1 MRIQPNFSRLAPALL
16 CGGLLLVAGACS
28 GSDDEPQVEPPTP
41 KLNVVVFATE
51 DPAATD
57 VPAPTAA
64 FTAVPPAS
72 PTPVPTA
79 APAATVGMGVS
90 AAAAPVLTQTDFEK
104 YVTHRPADVN
114 PLTGQKADDPALL
127 RRRPLMVRIGND
139 PIARPQVALNDADMV
154 YEEITEW
161 WVTRFTAI
169 YLSRDPEM
177 IAPVRSARLV
187 NLMLSPQYGG
197 ALASSGGSD
206 GVRWELSQSDI
217 VDLDQ
222 LFVPDPYFY
231 RNNEGWATR
240 LAFNARQA
248 RDYLQT
254 EGLDSDPDL
263 RGFYFTEQIDESGL
277 PAGVLADAREAVI
290 PFPKTTSQATWR
302 FDPAGGKYLRFTV
315 GEPHTDANGGQVAA
329 SNVIIYFA
337 DHQATD
343 IVEDS
348 NGATSIRV
356 MINGRGAAWLLR
368 DGKILKGNWETDGTT
383 PPNFVFD
390 NGQPMPLKPGNSW
403 VQLIPL
409 EYFVTIDGQDETSQ
423 PELMGVDKVEAAT
436 AVPVEAPTPTLTPI
450 GARSN

>member
-1 MRIQPNFSRLAPALL
+1 MRVQPKFSRAALPLL
-16 CGGLLLVAGACS
+16 CAILLPIIVACS
-28 GSDDEPQVEPPTP
+28 GGDDENQVEQPTP

-57 VPAPTAA
+57 VPAPTA
-64 FTAVPPAS
+64 TATDIPPVS
-72 PTPVPTA
+72 PTPAPTV

-90 AAAAPVLTQTDFEK
+90 AAAPVITQADFEK
-104 YVTHRPADVN
+104 YVANRPADVN
-114 PLTGQKADDPALL
+114 PLTGEKADDPALL

-139 PIARPQVALNDADMV
+139 PIARPQVALNAADMV

-169 YLSRDPEM
+169 YLGTDPEM

-187 NLMLSPQYGG
+187 NLMLSPQFGG

-240 LAFNARQA
+240 LAFNAKLA
-248 RDYLQT
+248 HDYLQA
-254 EGLDSDPDL
+254 EGLDNDTKL
-263 RGFYFTEQIDESGL
+263 RGFYFSRQIDEATL
-277 PAGVLADAREAVI
+277 PPGVLADAREVVI
-290 PFPKTTSQATWR
+290 PFPQSTSEATWR
-302 FDPAGGKYLRFTV
+302 FDPTSGKYLRFTV
-315 GEPHTDANGGQVAA
+315 GEPHNDANGGQVAA
-329 SNVIIYFA
+329 SNVIVYFA

-356 MINGRGAAWLLR
+356 VINGRGAAWLLR

-383 PPNFVFD
+383 TPNFVFD
-390 NGQPMPLKPGNSW
+390 NGQPMPLKPGNTW

-409 EYFVTIDGQDETSQ
+409 EYFVTIDGQEDTSL
-423 PELMGVDKVEAAT
+423 PELMETTNAEPPAAET
-436 AVPVEAPTPTLTPI
+436 VEAPTPTLTPI